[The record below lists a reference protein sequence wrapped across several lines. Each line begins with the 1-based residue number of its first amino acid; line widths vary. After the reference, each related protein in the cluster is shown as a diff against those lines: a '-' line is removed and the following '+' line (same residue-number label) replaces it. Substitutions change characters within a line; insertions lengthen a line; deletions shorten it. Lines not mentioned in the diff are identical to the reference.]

1 MESEE
6 CTMWKVKYPIA
17 YCGDKQNVF
26 EYTYKI
32 NEFESYKEAKDF
44 ADSIIKEKPYYK
56 NLVFV
61 YQD

>member
-1 MESEE
+1 
-6 CTMWKVKYPIA
+6 MWKVKYPIA

-26 EYTYKI
+26 DCTYKI

-44 ADSIIKEKPYYK
+44 ADNIIKEKPYYK